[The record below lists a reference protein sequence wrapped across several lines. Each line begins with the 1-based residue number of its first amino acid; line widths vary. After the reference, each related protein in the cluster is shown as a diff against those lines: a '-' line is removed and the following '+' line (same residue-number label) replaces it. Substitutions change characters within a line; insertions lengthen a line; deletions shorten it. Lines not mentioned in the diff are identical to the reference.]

1 MKTKILLPIL
11 GLLFLFNF
19 HLQSQEPV
27 VIFTA
32 IDSADRVQLDSV
44 KIINITVEN
53 DWGECDTTLY
63 YPDTILYLPVVG
75 LPGIQNNQTNFKVFQ
90 NRPNPAEG
98 KTEITLYI
106 PEKDGVHI
114 LITDIAGRKLIQYDK
129 VLEAGYHSFLFTTGN
144 ENVYFFTARWKGNFS
159 GIKILNAS
167 AGKQE
172 NCRLAYAGNTGPVST
187 RKSTRNRSDFV
198 FTPGDI
204 LLFVGYTD
212 TLQSGI
218 ENSPGPGDL
227 YTFQFAHNIPC
238 PGTPT
243 VEYEGRTY
251 NTIQIFSQCWMKE
264 NLNVGTTINGLDDMS
279 DNDTIEKYC
288 YQNDET
294 NCDSLGGLYQWDEMM
309 QYVTNEGAQGI
320 CPPGWHIPT
329 DADWKILSG
338 AADSQYGI
346 GDHEWNGSYQTGYDV
361 GYNLKSVDGG
371 WPAGGEGC
379 DKYGFTALPGGYRET
394 NGNFGH
400 YSGRWW
406 TSTVIVDD
414 YSSWARLLNYE
425 DDINRHDGDNTL
437 GYSVRCI
444 RDEEVEK

>member
-19 HLQSQEPV
+19 PLQSQEPIV
-27 VIFTA
+27 VFTA
-32 IDSADRVQLDSV
+32 IDSADWVQLDSV

-63 YPDTILYLPVVG
+63 YPDTVLYLPIVG
-75 LPGIQNNQTNFKVFQ
+75 LPGIQNNQANFKVFQ
-90 NRPNPAEG
+90 NHPNPARG
-98 KTEITLYI
+98 KTEATLYV
-106 PEKDGVHI
+106 PEKDRVHI
-114 LITDIAGRKLIQYDK
+114 MITDIAGRKLIQYDK
-129 VLEAGYHSFLFTTGN
+129 VLEAGYHSFLFNTGN
-144 ENVYFFTARWKGNFS
+144 ENVYFLTARWKGITS
-159 GIKILNAS
+159 GIKILNVS
-167 AGKQE
+167 AGKQG
-172 NCRLAYAGNTGPVST
+172 NCRLDYAGNTGPVST
-187 RKSTRNRSDFV
+187 RKSARDRSDFV

-243 VEYEGRTY
+243 VEYEGQTY

-264 NLNVGTTINGLDDMS
+264 NLNLGTTINGSDDMS

-288 YQNDET
+288 FQNIET
-294 NCDSLGGLYQWDEMM
+294 NCDTLGGLYQWDEMM

-371 WPAGGEGC
+371 WYAGSEGC
-379 DKYGFTALPGGYRET
+379 DKYGFTALPGSYRQT
-394 NGNFGH
+394 NGNFGGNNL
-400 YSGRWW
+400 GRWW
-406 TSTVIVDD
+406 TSTVVFD
-414 YSSWARLLNYE
+414 YSSWARLLNYD
-425 DDINRHDGDNTL
+425 DDINRTDGDNTAGL
-437 GYSVRCI
+437 SVRCI
-444 RDEEVEK
+444 RDEEEEK